1 MDSSLVNR
9 LLGKLILAFS
19 LVLFIPLVTAL
30 MVDKAECLIFAFS
43 LITSLTVAS
52 LFHIYG
58 VERKHQRVYTYRKR
72 LP

>member
-30 MVDKAECLIFAFS
+30 MVDKANVWILLSA
-43 LITSLTVAS
+43 
-52 LFHIYG
+52 
-58 VERKHQRVYTYRKR
+58 
-72 LP
+72 